1 MGMSRREFTLL
12 MSSAA
17 AAIAAPPALAA
28 PLKVRRGIHTFS
40 TPELDVLRAGISA
53 MKALPTED
61 FRSWMY
67 QAGVHGSSAAEAAL
81 IPDGAIYWR
90 QCKHGSLHFLTWHR
104 WYLLFCEEI
113 IRHLAD
119 DCHFTMPYWDY
130 IADNFL
136 PEPLRLP
143 ADVTTNS
150 LYDATRNT
158 DINLGLAGISGLH
171 TDALDNVDFAAFS
184 SALSSNPHN
193 TVHNQ
198 TLGNMGAVATAGRDP
213 VFWLHHCNVDRYWE
227 CWIRK
232 PGRTHPGSPWRDE
245 EFPFHS
251 LTGRRD
257 VIVADGLRT
266 ADLGYT
272 YDNLPCGRLVVLGTP
287 GLDPGSRTRAPAVA
301 QASAA

>member
-1 MGMSRREFTLL
+1 MGMSRRDFTLL
-12 MSSAA
+12 MSSATA
-17 AAIAAPPALAA
+17 ALVTPPLLAA
-28 PLKVRRGIHTFS
+28 PLKVRRGIHTLS
-40 TPELDVLRAGISA
+40 SAELDVFRAGISE

-67 QAGVHGSSAAEAAL
+67 QAGVHGSSVAEQAA
-81 IPDGAIYWR
+81 IPDGATYWR
-90 QCKHGSLHFLTWHR
+90 QCKHGSPHFLTWHR

-113 IRHLAD
+113 LRLLAD

-143 ADVTTNS
+143 ADASNS
-150 LYDATRNT
+150 LYDGTRN
-158 DINLGLAGISGLH
+158 GLVNNGTNGISGLH
-171 TDALDNVDFAAFS
+171 TDALDELDFDTFS
-184 SALSSNPHN
+184 NDLASNPHN

-198 TLGNMGAVATAGRDP
+198 IVGNMGAVATAGRDP

-227 CWIRK
+227 CWIRQGG
-232 PGRTHPGSPWRDE
+232 GRTHPGSPWSDE

-266 ADLGYT
+266 AHLGYT
-272 YDNLPCGRLVVLGTP
+272 YDNLPCGRRVIWELPDWIKTLKFE
-287 GLDPGSRTRAPAVA
+287 
-301 QASAA
+301 